1 MPHMQSNR
9 GMVLPYSEMK
19 KAARLI
25 SEGRGSNFEIRH
37 GSGEVTAMA
46 MACSSVTNIFRS
58 FAARPLTAIRKDSIG
73 SCFKPL

>member
-25 SEGRGSNFEIRH
+25 SEGRASNFEIRH
-37 GSGEVTAMA
+37 GVGDVTAVA
-46 MACSSVTNIFRS
+46 MA
-58 FAARPLTAIRKDSIG
+58 
-73 SCFKPL
+73 